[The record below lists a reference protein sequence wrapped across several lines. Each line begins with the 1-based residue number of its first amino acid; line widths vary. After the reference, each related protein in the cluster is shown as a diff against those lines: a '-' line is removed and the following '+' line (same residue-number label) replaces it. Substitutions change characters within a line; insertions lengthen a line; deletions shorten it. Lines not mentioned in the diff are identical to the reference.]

1 MEYLI
6 ALVATEFVWIVIGA
20 ALRNLKCLLG
30 ARWHRGKAL
39 DHLICIWI
47 LILNINLLVVWI
59 ILFWRLRF
67 LRHDESRRDEL

>member
-30 ARWHRGKAL
+30 AGWHRGKAL

-47 LILNINLLVVWI
+47 LILNINLLVD
-59 ILFWRLRF
+59 R
-67 LRHDESRRDEL
+67 